1 MAVMAGGDAIRGAG
15 GQDLVR
21 LDLAVLPTFFWIP
34 GLEEPAAAAAAVV
47 VGLVRRHVD
56 EVFLPDHALD
66 NKAKIVGNGIAKR
79 FSNELTGIL
88 YSEFYFQILVPV
100 GIDLELSFFYPLGVK
115 LDDALDFK
123 IVGNV
128 EFFESGPDCKE
139 FVPSLGVEPHLA
151 SKVVNRLGLYFNNA
165 FP

>member
-1 MAVMAGGDAIRGAG
+1 MAGGDAIRGAG

-21 LDLAVLPTFFWIP
+21 LDLAVLPAFFGIP
-34 GLEEPAAAAAAVV
+34 GLEETAAPAAAVV
-47 VGLVRRHVD
+47 VGLVGSHVD
-56 EVFLPDHALD
+56 EVFLTDHALD
-66 NKAKIVGNGIAKR
+66 NKAKIVGNGITKR
-79 FSNELTGIL
+79 FSYELTGIL
-88 YSEFYFQILVPV
+88 YRELYFQIFVPV
-100 GIDLELSFFYPLGVK
+100 GIDLELSFFYPLGVQ

-139 FVPSLGVEPHLA
+139 FVPSLGVEPDLA
-151 SKVVNRLGLYFNNA
+151 SKVVDRLSLYFNNA